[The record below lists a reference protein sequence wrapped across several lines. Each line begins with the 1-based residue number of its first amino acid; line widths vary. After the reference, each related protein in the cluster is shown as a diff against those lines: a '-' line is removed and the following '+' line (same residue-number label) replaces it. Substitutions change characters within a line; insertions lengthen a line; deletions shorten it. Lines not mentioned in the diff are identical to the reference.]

1 MHVMKGISYT
11 STAAKVKKIVVGRTA
26 VMKNDGEHNA
36 G

>member
-1 MHVMKGISYT
+1 MKGISYT
-11 STAAKVKKIVVGRTA
+11 STAAKVKKIVVGRKTA